1 MVHERD
7 VNSVSLI
14 QIKGQRGTWR
24 SGAGGGGVRKSFGRG
39 EGFESYSPEIQLN
52 A

>member
-24 SGAGGGGVRKSFGRG
+24 SGAGGGEVSGNHLEEVRDLKVIRRK
-39 EGFESYSPEIQLN
+39 YN
-52 A
+52 

>member
-24 SGAGGGGVRKSFGRG
+24 SGAGGGVSGNHLEEVRDLKVIRRK
-39 EGFESYSPEIQLN
+39 YN
-52 A
+52 